1 MYWGHDPSPAKDAPA
16 RIVETRAGQAL
27 RSEYRQFT
35 VDFSAAAIPEDLEV
49 VAGTSTGTIVDAR
62 GLVVE
67 ATGTYRVNFMFD
79 PQGADLA
86 ELRLELLSA
95 GKRWGETWLY
105 RWTR

>member
-1 MYWGHDPSPAKDAPA
+1 
-16 RIVETRAGQAL
+16 
-27 RSEYRQFT
+27 
-35 VDFSAAAIPEDLEV
+35 
-49 VAGTSTGTIVDAR
+49 
-62 GLVVE
+62 
-67 ATGTYRVNFMFD
+67 MFD